1 MAEMSSL
8 AKSRMETI
16 HPSSSPARGE
26 AKRSAPANGV
36 AISGA
41 AYHGAAYHGAVPV
54 AKKEVISYLERST
67 ARRETGIAGVSG
79 KAARPS
85 AKGFLPSTQQRSGRP
100 ASENVQAEH
109 PLVARSRLKPRKL
122 YDQKAASIARTISAR
137 ESLAEEKSK
146 KKLSD
151 NAKLLIAFGLLLCMG
166 TGLYFSVPEVTRV
179 NKVSVRGMTN
189 ITEKEITDALLLTPE
204 INLVNADIPAM
215 ESRILANP
223 KIAAVNVS
231 RSFPDKL
238 VVDLTER
245 KAVACVLVN
254 EEIGTK
260 SIAIDEEGVAFAY
273 MDSIAPTSKLPVLSG
288 IRFEHFTPGQRLPE
302 YLRPLLGDIAELSK
316 EEPSPLA
323 AFSEIKI
330 EKISDSEAELLLFP
344 SGKSV
349 PIRMPARLTKA
360 SLGSALLVLD
370 ILSGRQG
377 AEKIEE
383 IDFRTGTI
391 VYRTKEAQAG

>member
-1 MAEMSSL
+1 MTEMSSL

-16 HPSSSPARGE
+16 HPSSITVRGE
-26 AKRSAPANGV
+26 AKRIAPVN
-36 AISGA
+36 GA
-41 AYHGAAYHGAVPV
+41 ALHGAAPV
-54 AKKEVISYLERST
+54 AKIEATSYLERST
-67 ARRETGIAGVSG
+67 ARRETGIAGATG
-79 KAARPS
+79 KAAHPS
-85 AKGFLPSTQQRSGRP
+85 VKGFVPSTQPRSGR
-100 ASENVQAEH
+100 QAPESIREEH
-109 PLVARSRLKPRKL
+109 PLVARSKLKPKKL
-122 YDQKAASIARTISAR
+122 YDQKAASIAKTISAR
-137 ESLAEEKSK
+137 EKLAEEKSK
-146 KKLSD
+146 KRLSD
-151 NAKLLIAFGLLLCMG
+151 NAKLLIAFGLLLCLG

-189 ITEKEITDALLLTPE
+189 LTEKEITDALLLTPE
-204 INLVNADIPAM
+204 VNLVNADIPAM

-223 KIAAVNVS
+223 KVAAVNVS

-273 MDSIAPTSKLPVLSG
+273 MDSIAPASKLPVLSG

-316 EEPSPLA
+316 EDPSPLA

-330 EKISDSEAELLLFP
+330 EKISDSEAELLMFP

-370 ILSGRQG
+370 ILSSRQG

>member
-1 MAEMSSL
+1 MAELSSL
-8 AKSRMETI
+8 AKSRVETI
-16 HPSSSPARGE
+16 HPSSITARGD
-26 AKRSAPANGV
+26 ANRGVPANRAATPG
-36 AISGA
+36 ATPGA
-41 AYHGAAYHGAVPV
+41 APIAR
-54 AKKEVISYLERST
+54 KEATSYLERST
-67 ARRETGIAGVSG
+67 ARRETGITGTSG
-79 KAARPS
+79 KVTAPS
-85 AKGFLPSTQQRSGRP
+85 ARGFAPPAQQRLGRP
-100 ASENVQAEH
+100 ASGTISEEH
-109 PLVARSRLKPRKL
+109 SSVLLSRLKPKKL
-122 YDQKAASIARTISAR
+122 YDQKAASIAKTLSAR
-137 ESLAEEKSK
+137 EKQAEEKSK
-146 KKLSD
+146 KRLGD
-151 NAKLLIAFGLLLCMG
+151 NAKLLIAFGLLLCLG

-189 ITEKEITDALLLTPE
+189 ITEKEITDALLLSPE

-223 KIAAVNVS
+223 KVAAVRVG

-273 MDSIAPTSKLPVLSG
+273 MESIAPASRLPVLSG
-288 IRFEHFTPGQRLPE
+288 IRFEHFAPGQRLPE

-316 EEPSPLA
+316 EDPSPLA

>member
-16 HPSSSPARGE
+16 HPSSIMVRVE
-26 AKRSAPANGV
+26 AKRSAPVNGGV
-36 AISGA
+36 T
-41 AYHGAAYHGAVPV
+41 HEAVPA
-54 AKKEVISYLERST
+54 AKKEAISYLERST
-67 ARRETGIAGVSG
+67 ARRETGIAGASG
-79 KAARPS
+79 KAAHSSSR
-85 AKGFLPSTQQRSGRP
+85 GFSPFTRQPSGRP
-100 ASENVQAEH
+100 GSEKLKEER
-109 PLVARSRLKPRKL
+109 PLVTRSKLKPKKL
-122 YDQKAASIARTISAR
+122 YDQKAASIAKTISAR
-137 ESLAEEKSK
+137 EKLAEEKGK
-146 KKLSD
+146 KRLGD

-189 ITEKEITDALLLTPE
+189 ISEKEITDALLLTPE
-204 INLVNADIPAM
+204 VNLVNADIPAM
-215 ESRILANP
+215 ESRILKNP
-223 KIAAVNVS
+223 KVAAVNVS
-231 RSFPDKL
+231 RFFPDKL

-288 IRFEHFTPGQRLPE
+288 IRFEHFEPGQRLPE

-316 EEPSPLA
+316 EDPSPLA

-330 EKISDSEAELLLFP
+330 EKISDSEAELLMFP

-370 ILSGRQG
+370 ILSSRQG
-377 AEKIEE
+377 ADKIEE

>member
-16 HPSSSPARGE
+16 HPSSITTRGE
-26 AKRSAPANGV
+26 AKKSAPANG
-36 AISGA
+36 AATTGA
-41 AYHGAAYHGAVPV
+41 LPAAR
-54 AKKEVISYLERST
+54 KEATSYLERST
-67 ARRETGIAGVSG
+67 ARRETGITGTSG
-79 KAARPS
+79 KAATPS
-85 AKGFLPSTQQRSGRP
+85 ARGFMPPSQRRLGQP
-100 ASENVQAEH
+100 ASGTSADERS
-109 PLVARSRLKPRKL
+109 PILRSRLKPKKL
-122 YDQKAASIARTISAR
+122 YDQKAASIAKTISAR
-137 ESLAEEKSK
+137 EKLSEEKSK
-146 KKLSD
+146 KRLSD
-151 NAKLLIAFGLLLCMG
+151 NAKLLIAFGLLLCVG
-166 TGLYFSVPEVTRV
+166 AGLYFSVPEVTRV
-179 NKVSVRGMTN
+179 NKVSVRGMHN
-189 ITEKEITDALLLTPE
+189 ISEKEITDALLLTPE

-223 KIAAVNVS
+223 KVAAVNVS

-273 MDSIAPTSKLPVLSG
+273 MDSIAPASKLPVLSG

-316 EEPSPLA
+316 EDPSPLA

-370 ILSGRQG
+370 ILSSRQG

>member
-1 MAEMSSL
+1 MSSL
-8 AKSRMETI
+8 AEEKMGAAR
-16 HPSSSPARGE
+16 PSSNSARIEVKTNGPASRAATQG
-26 AKRSAPANGV
+26 AP
-36 AISGA
+36 IT
-41 AYHGAAYHGAVPV
+41 
-54 AKKEVISYLERST
+54 KKEGLSYLERST
-67 ARRETGIAGVSG
+67 ARRETGMAGASG
-79 KAARPS
+79 KGAYQPER
-85 AKGFLPSTQQRSGRP
+85 GFIPTSPQRDAPRRGVPLQRSP
-100 ASENVQAEH
+100 SEEH
-109 PLVARSRLKPRKL
+109 PELNRSKLKPKKL
-122 YDQKAASIARTISAR
+122 YDQKAASIAKTLSAR
-137 ESLAEEKSK
+137 EKLAEEKNK
-146 KKLSD
+146 KKFSD
-151 NAKLLIAFGLLLCMG
+151 NAKLLIAFALLLCLG
-166 TGLYFSVPEVTRV
+166 AGLYFSVPEVTRV
-179 NKVSVRGMTN
+179 NKVTVRGMTN
-189 ITEKEITDALLLTPE
+189 ISEKEITDALLLTPE
-204 INLVNADIPAM
+204 VNLVNADIPAM

-223 KIAAVNVS
+223 KVAGVNVS

-260 SIAIDEEGVAFAY
+260 SIAIDAQGVAFAY

-316 EEPSPLA
+316 ENPSPLE

>member
-1 MAEMSSL
+1 MADISSL
-8 AKSRMETI
+8 ARSKNEAIR
-16 HPSSSPARGE
+16 PSSIPPRGE
-26 AKRSAPANGV
+26 AKKSAFATP
-36 AISGA
+36 STT
-41 AYHGAAYHGAVPV
+41 
-54 AKKEVISYLERST
+54 KKEGLSYLERST
-67 ARRETGIAGVSG
+67 VRRETGLAGASG
-79 KAARPS
+79 KDTRQSSTRTFASPLPQRDLHRQKTSP
-85 AKGFLPSTQQRSGRP
+85 AKD
-100 ASENVQAEH
+100 SE
-109 PLVARSRLKPRKL
+109 LVRSRAKPKKL
-122 YDQKAASIARTISAR
+122 YDQKAASIAKSISAR
-137 ESLAEEKSK
+137 ERQADEKGGRR
-146 KKLSD
+146 LSD
-151 NAKLLIAFGLLLCMG
+151 NAKLVIAFGLLLCLG
-166 TGLYFSVPEVTRV
+166 AGLYFSVPEVTRV
-179 NKVSVRGMTN
+179 GKVSVIGMTN
-189 ITEKEITDALLLTPE
+189 TTEKEITDALALTPE
-204 INLVNADIPAM
+204 INLVNADLPAM
-215 ESRILANP
+215 ESRVLANP
-223 KIAAVNVS
+223 KIAAVHIG

-238 VVDLTER
+238 TVELTER
-245 KAVACVLVN
+245 KAVACVLVT

-260 SIAIDEEGVAFAY
+260 SIAIDEKGVAFAY
-273 MDSIAPTSKLPVLSG
+273 MDSIAPESKLPVLSG

-316 EEPSPLA
+316 ENPSPLE

-370 ILSGRQG
+370 ILASRQG